1 MAVLQLWPYFLRV
14 VKMEQT
20 ELLAYIEDEY
30 GVKPEYLWKKFPDD
44 AVFRHA
50 TNRKWFGIMMIVSA
64 DKLGLTT
71 SKPELL
77 LNVKLDPDL
86 VSVLRQTPGFLPA
99 YHMNK
104 EKWLSI
110 RVSEVA
116 TEQIKELLA
125 QSYQLTRGK

>member
-110 RVSEVA
+110 RVSGVA

>member
-20 ELLAYIEDEY
+20 ELLAYIEAKY

>member
-1 MAVLQLWPYFLRV
+1 MN
-14 VKMEQT
+14 QT
-20 ELLAYIEDEY
+20 ELLAHIEAKY
-30 GVKPEYLWKKFPDD
+30 AVKPEYLWKKFPDD

-71 SKPELL
+71 PKPELL
-77 LNVKLDPDL
+77 LNVKLEPDL

-99 YHMNK
+99 YHRNK

>member
-20 ELLAYIEDEY
+20 ELLAYIEAKY

-110 RVSEVA
+110 RVSQVA

>member
-110 RVSEVA
+110 RVSQVA

>member
-30 GVKPEYLWKKFPDD
+30 GVKPDYLWKNFPDD

>member
-1 MAVLQLWPYFLRV
+1 MAVLQLWPTFLRV

-30 GVKPEYLWKKFPDD
+30 GVKPEYLWKKFPDY
-44 AVFRHA
+44 AVFRHV
-50 TNRKWFGIMMIVSA
+50 TNRKWFGIMMIVPVE
-64 DKLGLTT
+64 KLGLTGEGA
-71 SKPELL
+71 ELIL
-77 LNVKLDPDL
+77 DVKLAPDL

-110 RVSEVA
+110 RVSQVA